1 MRISMSNQYQGLY
14 TQRLLSLPIL
24 QDLDDLATKTR
35 LPKALLVKYI
45 HDNERFY
52 NSSYIKKK
60 SKDLRHISNPNRELK
75 AIQRWILRKILSS
88 LSPSPYA
95 TGFIQKKSIID
106 NARPHRGNQYILS
119 IDLKNFFT
127 TVKASYVFSIF
138 KSVGYASKLAYYL
151 TSICTLNGALP
162 QGAPTSPMLSNLV
175 CLRMDERIGKYCENK
190 ALTYTRYADDI
201 TISGNKLAVI
211 KKAWII
217 IKKIISEESFIVN
230 KKKEML
236 SGPRSQ
242 RKVTGVIVTPEVGIG
257 RGKYNFYR
265 KKIFILVK
273 KNDTNM
279 SDVVNGILAHVKSI
293 DLAKYNKLNEYFIQ
307 IKK

>member
-1 MRISMSNQYQGLY
+1 
-14 TQRLLSLPIL
+14 
-24 QDLDDLATKTR
+24 
-35 LPKALLVKYI
+35 
-45 HDNERFY
+45 
-52 NSSYIKKK
+52 
-60 SKDLRHISNPNRELK
+60 
-75 AIQRWILRKILSS
+75 
-88 LSPSPYA
+88 
-95 TGFIQKKSIID
+95 
-106 NARPHRGNQYILS
+106 
-119 IDLKNFFT
+119 
-127 TVKASYVFSIF
+127 
-138 KSVGYASKLAYYL
+138 
-151 TSICTLNGALP
+151 
-162 QGAPTSPMLSNLV
+162 
-175 CLRMDERIGKYCENK
+175 MDERIGKYCENK

>member
-1 MRISMSNQYQGLY
+1 MPNQYQGLY

-24 QDLDDLATKTR
+24 QTLDDLATKTR
-35 LPKALLVKYI
+35 LPKTLLVKYI
-45 HDNERFY
+45 HDNEHYY

-60 SKDLRHISNPNRELK
+60 SKDLRTISNPNRELK
-75 AIQRWILRKILSS
+75 AIQRWILRNVLSS

-95 TGFIQKKSIID
+95 NGFIPKKSIID

-127 TVKASYVFSIF
+127 TVKASYVFTVF
-138 KSVGYASKLAYYL
+138 KSVGYASKMAYYL
-151 TSICTLNGALP
+151 TSICTLNGVLP

-190 ALTYTRYADDI
+190 ALTYSRYADDI

-217 IKKIISEESFIVN
+217 IRKIISEENFTVN

-236 SGPRSQ
+236 SGPQSQ
-242 RKVTGVIVTPEVGIG
+242 RKVTGVIVTPEIGIG
-257 RGKYNFYR
+257 REKYNYFR
-265 KKIFILVK
+265 KRIFILVK
-273 KNDTNM
+273 KNGDNM
-279 SDVVNGILAHVKSI
+279 SNVVNGILAHVKSI
-293 DLAKYNKLNEYFIQ
+293 DLGKYKKLNDYYEQLINKT
-307 IKK
+307 I

>member
-1 MRISMSNQYQGLY
+1 MPNQYQGLY

-24 QDLDDLATKTR
+24 QTLDDLATKTR
-35 LPKALLVKYI
+35 LPKTLLVKYI
-45 HDNERFY
+45 HDNERYY

-60 SKDLRHISNPNRELK
+60 SKDLRPISNPNRELK
-75 AIQRWILRKILSS
+75 AIQRWILRNILSS

-95 TGFIQKKSIID
+95 NGFIPKKSIID
-106 NARPHRGNQYILS
+106 NAQPHRGNQYILS

-127 TVKASYVFSIF
+127 TVKASYVFTVF
-138 KSVGYASKLAYYL
+138 KSVGYASKMAYYL
-151 TSICTLNGALP
+151 TSICTLNGVLP

-211 KKAWII
+211 KKAWTII
-217 IKKIISEESFIVN
+217 RKIVLEENFIVN

-236 SGPRSQ
+236 SGPQSQ
-242 RKVTGVIVTPEVGIG
+242 RKVTGVIVTPEIGIG
-257 RGKYNFYR
+257 REKYNYFR
-265 KKIFILVK
+265 KRIFILVK
-273 KNDTNM
+273 KEDDNM
-279 SDVVNGILAHVKSI
+279 SNVVNGILAHVKSI
-293 DLAKYNKLNEYFIQ
+293 DSGKYNKLNDYYIQ
-307 IKK
+307 LISKTI

>member
-1 MRISMSNQYQGLY
+1 MPNQYQGLY

-24 QDLDDLATKTR
+24 QTLDDLATKTR
-35 LPKALLVKYI
+35 LPKTLLVKYI
-45 HDNERFY
+45 HDNERYY

-60 SKDLRHISNPNRELK
+60 SKDLRTISNPNRELK
-75 AIQRWILRKILSS
+75 AIQRWILRNVLSS

-95 TGFIQKKSIID
+95 NGFIPKKSIID

-127 TVKASYVFSIF
+127 TVKASYVFTVF
-138 KSVGYASKLAYYL
+138 KSVGYASKMAYYL
-151 TSICTLNGALP
+151 TSICTLNGVLP

-190 ALTYTRYADDI
+190 ALTYSRYADDI

-217 IKKIISEESFIVN
+217 IRKIISEENFTVN

-236 SGPRSQ
+236 SGPQSQ
-242 RKVTGVIVTPEVGIG
+242 RKVTGVIVTPEIGIG
-257 RGKYNFYR
+257 REKYNYFR
-265 KKIFILVK
+265 KRIFILVK
-273 KNDTNM
+273 KNGDNM
-279 SDVVNGILAHVKSI
+279 SNVVNGILAHVKSI
-293 DLAKYNKLNEYFIQ
+293 DLGKYKKLNDYYEQLINKT
-307 IKK
+307 I

>member
-1 MRISMSNQYQGLY
+1 MPNQYQGLY

-24 QDLDDLATKTR
+24 QTLDDLVTKTR

-45 HDNERFY
+45 HDNERYY

-75 AIQRWILRKILSS
+75 AIQRWILRNILSS
-88 LSPSPYA
+88 LSASPYA
-95 TGFIQKKSIID
+95 NGFIPKKSITD
-106 NARPHRGNQYILS
+106 NAQPHRGNQYILT

-127 TVKASYVFSIF
+127 TVKASYVFTIF
-138 KSVGYASKLAYYL
+138 KSVGYASKMAYYL
-151 TSICTLNGALP
+151 TSICTLNGVLP

-175 CLRMDERIGKYCENK
+175 SLRMDERIGKYCENK

-201 TISGNKLAVI
+201 TISGNKLSVI
-211 KKAWII
+211 KKAWMIV
-217 IKKIISEESFIVN
+217 KKIISEEKFTIN

-236 SGPRSQ
+236 SGPQSQ
-242 RKVTGVIVTPEVGIG
+242 RKVTGLIVTPEIGIG

-273 KNDTNM
+273 KKDENISN
-279 SDVVNGILAHVKSI
+279 VVGGILSYVQSVDPEKYKKLSEYY
-293 DLAKYNKLNEYFIQ
+293 AKINNSLI
-307 IKK
+307 